1 MKLTDKT
8 PSATHR
14 VLIFG
19 APKSGKTQLA
29 ASLAAKYKLIWFDLE
44 NGYGTLLKLPKNQ
57 QENVEL
63 ISLPD
68 SKTFPI
74 AVETML
80 KVIKGDSVSICEK
93 HGKVA
98 CILCNKEQ
106 APTSTVCLSELG
118 QDTVVVIDS
127 LTQFTNSAIAFI
139 TKNQPDDYKMQ
150 FDDWGNLRAVVE
162 KFLSQIQQAKYNVV
176 CISHEEEVEMED
188 GRKKIVPVCGSSKSS
203 RNTAK
208 YFDHVVYC
216 EVKNKKHQAAS
227 STTFANNVVTGS
239 RTDFVMEQAVNP
251 TLLDLFSSHITK
263 PQTPGQTALN
273 SLKTVNK

>member
-1 MKLTDKT
+1 MKLTNVI
-8 PSATHR
+8 PSQTHR

-29 ASLAAKYKLIWFDLE
+29 ATLAAKYKVIWFDLE
-44 NGYGTLLKLPKNQ
+44 NGYGTLLKLPQ
-57 QENVEL
+57 AHQENVEL

-80 KVIKGDSVSICEK
+80 KVVTGNSVDICEE
-93 HGKVA
+93 HGKVN
-98 CILCNKEQ
+98 CPLCKKDNK
-106 APTSTVCLSELG
+106 PYTTICLKELG
-118 QDTVVVIDS
+118 TDSVVVIDS

-139 TKNQPDDYKMQ
+139 TKAQPDDYKMQ
-150 FDDWGNLRAVVE
+150 FDDWGNLRAIVE
-162 KFLSQIQQAKYNVV
+162 KFLSQVQQANYNVV

-216 EVKNKKHQAAS
+216 EVKNKKHVSAS

-239 RTDFVMEQAVNP
+239 RTDFVMEQAVEP
-251 TLLDLFSSHITK
+251 TLLDLFASHIQK
-263 PQTPGQTALN
+263 PVSPGAAAL
-273 SLKTVNK
+273 SQLKGLAK